1 MAGPGSPPAVAIA
14 SLSRSLGIST
24 DTLLLGDLDARIDL
38 ACTFAFAFAFAFD
51 ASARRLKD
59 IKADAELAAAF
70 AGCTLGSDT
79 FADFVRNVA
88 FDRVGGF
95 RRAFNAARRDQHPGN
110 LISVTLQVVRRLPNT
125 RGSRRSPAD

>member
-14 SLSRSLGIST
+14 SLSRSLGIRT
-24 DTLLLGDLDARIDL
+24 DTLLFGDIDARIEL
-38 ACTFAFAFAFAFD
+38 ACTFAFDAF
-51 ASARRLKD
+51 ARRLKD
-59 IKADAELAAAF
+59 IKADAELAGAF
-70 AGCTLGSDT
+70 AGCTLGSDA